1 MQYYPISGNHLIAGT
16 LVPLMA
22 GGWKYLDW
30 RKIKGSKAPL
40 LHLPYGE
47 AHFKIGG
54 GEGAHVGL
62 DYAELPDGNFV
73 IDMIAPESMGFHCED
88 IYSVFLRDGLF

>member
-54 GEGAHVGL
+54 GEGCTWVWIMPSCPTAT
-62 DYAELPDGNFV
+62 
-73 IDMIAPESMGFHCED
+73 S
-88 IYSVFLRDGLF
+88 

>member
-1 MQYYPISGNHLIAGT
+1 M
-16 LVPLMA
+16 
-22 GGWKYLDW
+22 
-30 RKIKGSKAPL
+30 
-40 LHLPYGE
+40 
-47 AHFKIGG
+47 
-54 GEGAHVGL
+54 GL